1 MTTERLEWCDH
12 KLRNVS
18 ANRIEKRD
26 RLYFGASRRSL
37 EGHLSLVFLAS
48 ETMRQCMSVPPV
60 CLVPPGGL
68 TTVSD
73 PWELKLELALG
84 GHVGARN

>member
-26 RLYFGASRRSL
+26 RLYFGTSRRSL

-48 ETMRQCMSVPPV
+48 ETMRQCMSVTLRPLIVSSVACHWKLFSGVRFPSSA
-60 CLVPPGGL
+60 LV
-68 TTVSD
+68 S
-73 PWELKLELALG
+73 
-84 GHVGARN
+84 HI